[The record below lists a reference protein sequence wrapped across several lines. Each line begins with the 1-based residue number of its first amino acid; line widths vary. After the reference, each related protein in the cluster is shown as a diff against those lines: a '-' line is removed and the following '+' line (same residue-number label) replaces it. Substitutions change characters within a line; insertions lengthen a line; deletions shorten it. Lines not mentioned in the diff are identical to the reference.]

1 MKITKKNLY
10 INNKCR
16 FCDVKKGNLH
26 YNCYHG
32 FQEFTGQIDLR
43 IKYKKWTK
51 KDQKNWIKPIA

>member
-32 FQEFTGQIDLR
+32 FQEFTGQIDLG
-43 IKYKKWTK
+43 IKYKKRI
-51 KDQKNWIKPIA
+51 KDNER